1 MMKLKEEP
9 FTFWQDR
16 GLYRNINDL
25 SVSEEDIAK
34 AIHKND
40 NDSCRVTALMNKV
53 MMAEPIKM
61 IVIGG
66 SNSAG
71 GGIADHKRLFHQLFS
86 QWWSQVAR
94 SQLTVEN
101 LALGGTGSDFFTFC
115 LQNFISRNDEPD
127 IVLIELSVNDY
138 GFSHG
143 KTVQPM
149 ELLTRR
155 VLSLSSSPLVLY
167 ISLADPIK
175 QNQSLSNIKNPH
187 CHNLEDLGQ
196 RELASYY
203 GITLFSW
210 RDILCPLNEANC
222 VRKPYI
228 RPGMVN
234 RDHLHIDVKGHAQVA
249 LMIIRYFQKALQR
262 TGQPY
267 CSNSAMKRPLFV
279 DSSILVTKPLCWAAT
294 NPGWRK
300 FTVHQS
306 FKVKAQRIR
315 GFRQIPLNSTEAKM
329 GGVFDRSDAFGG
341 WVSSKPG
348 SFIEYSFQV
357 PSNQWS
363 VGIVLRRMKRNSG
376 VVHIWL
382 DENKKD
388 AVAITGK
395 AFGTFRAETRL
406 YFVASDV
413 SRGHHTISLETT
425 GHKTIS
431 LLVSGI
437 VLGPAGIKE
446 FQGYR
451 PPSTLAKVWSFEDYQ
466 KLKFNQTK

>member
-1 MMKLKEEP
+1 MNV
-9 FTFWQDR
+9 R
-16 GLYRNINDL
+16 
-25 SVSEEDIAK
+25 EEDIAK
-34 AIHKND
+34 ATYLND
-40 NDSCRVTALMNKV
+40 KDSCRVTTLMNKV
-53 MMAEPIKM
+53 MRAEPIKM

-71 GGIADHKRLFHQLFS
+71 GGIKDHKRLFHQLFS
-86 QWWSQVAR
+86 QWWSQVTR

-101 LALGGTGSDFFTFC
+101 LSLGGTGSDFFTFC
-115 LQNFISRNDEPD
+115 LQNFISKNDEPD

-155 VLSLSSSPLVLY
+155 VLSFSSSPLVFY
-167 ISLADPIK
+167 VSLVDLVK
-175 QNQSLSNIKNPH
+175 KSQSLKSIKNPR

-210 RDILCPLNEANC
+210 RDILCPLNGANR
-222 VRKPYI
+222 VRKPHI

-249 LMIIRYFQKALQR
+249 LMIIRYFQNALQR

-267 CSNSAMKRPLFV
+267 CVNSASKGPLFA
-279 DSSILVTKPLCWAAT
+279 DGSILVTKPLCWAET
-294 NPGWRK
+294 NPGWGK
-300 FTVHQS
+300 LTVHQS
-306 FKVKAQRIR
+306 FKVKVPKKR
-315 GFRQIPLNSTEAKM
+315 GFSEIPLDSTEAKM
-329 GGVFDRSDAFGG
+329 AVGSDLRTDAFGG

-357 PSNQWS
+357 PSKKWS
-363 VGIVLRRMKRNSG
+363 VGIVLRRMRQNAG
-376 VVHIWL
+376 QVQLWL
-382 DENKKD
+382 DKNKKD

-395 AFGTFRAETRL
+395 AFGSVHFQTRV

-413 SRGHHTISLETT
+413 SPGHHTISLETT
-425 GHKTIS
+425 GQKTIS
-431 LLVSGI
+431 LLINGV
-437 VLGPAGIKE
+437 VLGPAGING
-446 FQGYR
+446 FQGYK
-451 PPSTLAKVWSFEDYQ
+451 PTGTLEKVWSSEDYEKF
-466 KLKFNQTK
+466 KLS

>member
-1 MMKLKEEP
+1 
-9 FTFWQDR
+9 
-16 GLYRNINDL
+16 
-25 SVSEEDIAK
+25 
-34 AIHKND
+34 
-40 NDSCRVTALMNKV
+40 
-53 MMAEPIKM
+53 M

-86 QWWSQVAR
+86 QWWSQVTR
-94 SQLTVEN
+94 SHLTVEN
-101 LALGGTGSDFFTFC
+101 LSLGGTGSDFFTFC
-115 LQNFISRNDEPD
+115 LQNFISKNDEPD

-143 KTVQPM
+143 KTAQPM

-167 ISLADPIK
+167 VSLVDLVK
-175 QNQSLSNIKNPH
+175 KSQSLSSIKNPR

-203 GITLFSW
+203 GITLLSW
-210 RDILCPLNEANC
+210 RDILCPRTEENR
-222 VRKPYI
+222 VRKSYI

-249 LMIIRYFQKALQR
+249 LMMIRYFQKALQR

-267 CSNSAMKRPLFV
+267 CSNSAMKPPLFV
-279 DSSILVTKPLCWAAT
+279 DNSILVTKPLCWAAT

-306 FKVKAQRIR
+306 FEVKTQRKR
-315 GFRQIPLNSTEAKM
+315 GFSQIPLNSTEAKM
-329 GGVFDRSDAFGG
+329 GGGFDRSDAFGG

-357 PSNQWS
+357 PSKKWS
-363 VGIVLRRMKRNSG
+363 VGIVLRRMKHNKG
-376 VVHIWL
+376 QVHIWL
-382 DENKKD
+382 DKNKRD
-388 AVAITGK
+388 AVVITGK
-395 AFGTFRAETRL
+395 AFSTFRAETRV

-413 SRGHHTISLETT
+413 SRGHHNISLETI
-425 GHKTIS
+425 GQKTIP

-451 PPSTLAKVWSFEDYQ
+451 PTGTLEKVWSPEDYQ
-466 KLKFNQTK
+466 KLKLKQIKR